1 MPMYHE
7 ERKITMKN
15 VFTRVF
21 LCFLLTF
28 ACFLGTA
35 EATVP
40 EKTSLR
46 IAVTPEYG
54 SGYTK
59 IPLPQSKFKEVTL
72 LDIADITI
80 DIDGTTRKLADALQD
95 GSVTVDRLIAD
106 ARQDA
111 DQGYC
116 HEKAVSKNGL
126 TEFTYYYGDFRLHYV
141 YDIYEAPDGKQHLI
155 ADFSIIES
163 HSDVVSYRYSYD
175 ENGNCIDFEDWGL
188 TFTVSQADDVITVV
202 CTQSGG
208 QQFGNLQF
216 SEAFLEKKNPT
227 TQQWES
233 LEDNFTPGC
242 IGTTLTM
249 GGTTELTFDVTEK
262 GKPLPAGDYS
272 LAMQFTDC
280 YDPEEIPSLMRKYHD
295 RQWYA
300 LEFTI
305 Q

>member
-1 MPMYHE
+1 M
-7 ERKITMKN
+7 
-15 VFTRVF
+15 
-21 LCFLLTF
+21 
-28 ACFLGTA
+28 TA

-40 EKTSLR
+40 EQASLR

-54 SGYTK
+54 SGCTK

-72 LDIADITI
+72 WDIADITI

-116 HEKAVSKNGL
+116 HEKATSKNGL

-141 YDIYEAPDGKQHLI
+141 YDIYETPDGKQHLI

-188 TFTVSQADDVITVV
+188 TFTISQADDVITVV

-216 SEAFLEKKNPT
+216 SEAFLEKKNPA
-227 TQQWES
+227 TQEWES
-233 LEDNFTPGC
+233 LEDNFNYDC
-242 IGTTLTM
+242 IGTALTM

-262 GKPLPAGDYS
+262 DKPLPAGDYS

-280 YDPEEIPSLMRKYHD
+280 YDPEEMPSLMRKYHD
-295 RQWYA
+295 RQWYTV
-300 LEFTI
+300 EFTI

>member
-15 VFTRVF
+15 VFARIS
-21 LCFLLTF
+21 LCILLIF
-28 ACFLGTA
+28 ACFLGTVA
-35 EATVP
+35 GTVP
-40 EKTSLR
+40 EKASLR

-72 LDIADITI
+72 WDIADITI

-95 GSVTVDRLIAD
+95 GSVTVEQLIAD

-116 HEKAVSKNGL
+116 HEKATSKNGL

-141 YDIYEAPDGKQHLI
+141 YDIYETPDGKQHLI

-175 ENGNCIDFEDWGL
+175 ENGNCIDFEDWG
-188 TFTVSQADDVITVV
+188 
-202 CTQSGG
+202 
-208 QQFGNLQF
+208 
-216 SEAFLEKKNPT
+216 
-227 TQQWES
+227 
-233 LEDNFTPGC
+233 
-242 IGTTLTM
+242 
-249 GGTTELTFDVTEK
+249 
-262 GKPLPAGDYS
+262 
-272 LAMQFTDC
+272 
-280 YDPEEIPSLMRKYHD
+280 
-295 RQWYA
+295 
-300 LEFTI
+300 
-305 Q
+305 

>member
-1 MPMYHE
+1 MYHE

-15 VFTRVF
+15 VFARIS
-21 LCFLLTF
+21 LCILLIF
-28 ACFLGTA
+28 ACFLGTVA
-35 EATVP
+35 GTVP
-40 EKTSLR
+40 EKASLR

-72 LDIADITI
+72 WDIADITI

-95 GSVTVDRLIAD
+95 GSVTVEQLIAD

-116 HEKAVSKNGL
+116 HEKATSKNGL

-141 YDIYEAPDGKQHLI
+141 YDIYETPDGKQHLI

-188 TFTVSQADDVITVV
+188 TFTISQADDVITVV

-216 SEAFLEKKNPT
+216 SEAFLEKKNPS
-227 TQQWES
+227 TQQWEA

-242 IGTTLTM
+242 IGTALTM
-249 GGTTELTFDVTEK
+249 GGTTELTFDVAEK
-262 GKPLPAGDYS
+262 GEPLPAGDYS

-280 YDPEEIPSLMRKYHD
+280 YDPEEMPSLMRKYHD
-295 RQWYA
+295 RQWYTV
-300 LEFTI
+300 EFTI

>member
-1 MPMYHE
+1 MYHE
-7 ERKITMKN
+7 ERKITIKN

-35 EATVP
+35 EGTVP
-40 EKTSLR
+40 EKASLR

-54 SGYTK
+54 SGCTK

-72 LDIADITI
+72 WDIADITI

-95 GSVTVDRLIAD
+95 GSVTVEQLIAD

-141 YDIYEAPDGKQHLI
+141 YDIYETPDGKQHLI
-155 ADFSIIES
+155 ADFSIIDS
-163 HSDVVSYRYSYD
+163 RSDVVSYRYSYD

-188 TFTVSQADDVITVV
+188 TFTVSQANDVITVV

-227 TQQWES
+227 TQEWES

-242 IGTTLTM
+242 IGTALTM
-249 GGTTELTFDVTEK
+249 GGTTELTFDVMEK

-295 RQWYA
+295 RQWYTV
-300 LEFTI
+300 EFTI

>member
-1 MPMYHE
+1 
-7 ERKITMKN
+7 MKSGWRP
-15 VFTRVF
+15 FP
-21 LCFLLTF
+21 
-28 ACFLGTA
+28 A
-35 EATVP
+35 
-40 EKTSLR
+40 SS
-46 IAVTPEYG
+46 AV
-54 SGYTK
+54 
-59 IPLPQSKFKEVTL
+59 
-72 LDIADITI
+72 
-80 DIDGTTRKLADALQD
+80 R
-95 GSVTVDRLIAD
+95 
-106 ARQDA
+106 
-111 DQGYC
+111 
-116 HEKAVSKNGL
+116 
-126 TEFTYYYGDFRLHYV
+126 FRLDLLPEHQKKT
-141 YDIYEAPDGKQHLI
+141 DGQQHLI

-216 SEAFLEKKNPT
+216 SEAFLEKKNPA
-227 TQQWES
+227 TQEWES

-242 IGTTLTM
+242 IGTALTM

-262 GKPLPAGDYS
+262 DKPLPAGDYS
-272 LAMQFTDC
+272 LSMQFTDC

-295 RQWYA
+295 RQWYT